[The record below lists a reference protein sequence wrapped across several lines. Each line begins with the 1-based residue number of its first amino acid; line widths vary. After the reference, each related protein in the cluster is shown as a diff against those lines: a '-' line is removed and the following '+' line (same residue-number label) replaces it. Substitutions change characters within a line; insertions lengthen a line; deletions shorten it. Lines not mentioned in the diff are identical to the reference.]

1 MKTLAV
7 VGASGLVGESFLQ
20 ILANKNLNVNVRLF
34 GNASVGRKVEL
45 FSRRI
50 KIEPCEALKE
60 GKIDYA
66 VFVANEDVAKE
77 YVPSLVQNGTVCLDN
92 RSYFRL
98 KKDVPLA
105 VTSINGDTIK
115 NSKIIANPNCSTIQT
130 VIAVNALK
138 SLEPVKLTAVTYQ
151 SVSGAGREGL
161 NDLEKKRGYG
171 ELKCFA
177 HPIANNLIP
186 YIGRQQQA
194 QGLTSEERKLVY
206 ESRKILNLP
215 RLKVNAFCCRVPVTR
230 GHGVF
235 VNLTCKKKIDVNEV
249 KKMLAL
255 TDNVIVIDG
264 DNTYPM
270 PINIANTKYVGVGRI
285 TRDPTNAHGV
295 NMFVVAD
302 NLLRG
307 AAYNAYEILEYVMR
321 LEEDNRHE

>member
-1 MKTLAV
+1 MTYCAF
-7 VGASGLVGESFLQ
+7 SNRRES
-20 ILANKNLNVNVRLF
+20 
-34 GNASVGRKVEL
+34 
-45 FSRRI
+45 
-50 KIEPCEALKE
+50 
-60 GKIDYA
+60 
-66 VFVANEDVAKE
+66 
-77 YVPSLVQNGTVCLDN
+77 
-92 RSYFRL
+92 
-98 KKDVPLA
+98 
-105 VTSINGDTIK
+105 
-115 NSKIIANPNCSTIQT
+115 
-130 VIAVNALK
+130 
-138 SLEPVKLTAVTYQ
+138 
-151 SVSGAGREGL
+151 
-161 NDLEKKRGYG
+161 
-171 ELKCFA
+171 
-177 HPIANNLIP
+177 LIP